1 MADPHG
7 FMKYSREEAA
17 HRPVPLRLLDW
28 KEVLEPFADS
38 KVQTQAARCM
48 DCGIPFC
55 HDGCP
60 LGNIIPEWNDLVRQ
74 GRWKEAYDR
83 LHATNNF
90 PEFTGRICPAPCEGA
105 CVLGIDGI
113 GDNAGIGEPVAIK
126 TVELTI
132 VEHAYQEGWVRPVK
146 ASFST
151 GQSVAVVGSGPAGL
165 AAAQQ
170 LTRAGHDVTVF
181 ERDDRVGGLLRYG
194 VPDYKLESR
203 WIDRRIEQME
213 AEGTTF
219 RTGISP
225 DRDDLAGF
233 DAVVLAI
240 GATERREVNVPGR
253 ELDGVHQAM
262 DFLPMANRAVLGDLG
277 DAEPEINARGKN
289 VVIIGGGDTGTD
301 CFGTALRQGA
311 ASVRQ
316 FDYHPAPGTGR
327 TADNPWPVWPKIWR
341 VASAH
346 EEGEYTITG
355 NESADEIVALGL
367 ASRAP
372 GEPLGQRDYRIN
384 TVELTGEDGKVTGL
398 HAATCEKTPDGTVN
412 LPGTDVTMDADL
424 VLLAVGFTGVEQDG
438 IVGDLDLPVDGRGRL
453 ILDDNYRSW
462 WPETAGLRQSGFD
475 APVFSTGDAGRG
487 ASLIVWAIAEG
498 RACAA
503 AVDSALMG
511 ETALPNPVAPSDA
524 PLSV

>member
-7 FMKYSREEAA
+7 FMKFPREEAA
-17 HRPVPLRLLDW
+17 HRPVPLRLMDW
-28 KEVLEPFADS
+28 KEVYEPFADS
-38 KVQTQAARCM
+38 KVQTQASRCM

-105 CVLGIDGI
+105 CVLGIEGI
-113 GDNAGIGEPVAIK
+113 GAGAGVGDPVAIK
-126 TVELTI
+126 TVELQI
-132 VEHAYQEGWVRPVK
+132 VEHAFEEGWVRPVK

-181 ERDDRVGGLLRYG
+181 ERDDRIGGLLRYG
-194 VPDYKLESR
+194 VPDYKLENR
-203 WIDRRIEQME
+203 WIDRRLVQME

-219 RTGISP
+219 RTGVSP
-225 DRDDLAGF
+225 STTDLAGF
-233 DAVVLAI
+233 DAVVMAV
-240 GATERREVNVPGR
+240 GATVPRDVSLPGR
-253 ELDGVHQAM
+253 NLDGVHQAM
-262 DFLPMANRAVLGDLG
+262 EYLPMANRVVAGDI
-277 DAEPEINARGKN
+277 DTPEIDANGKH

-316 FDYHPAPGTGR
+316 FDYHPAPDPYR
-327 TADNPWPVWPKIWR
+327 AEDNPWPVWPKIWR

-346 EEGEYTITG
+346 EEGEYHISG
-355 NESADEIVALGL
+355 DESADEIVALGL
-367 ASRAP
+367 AEREV
-372 GEPLGQRDYRIN
+372 GTPLGKREHRIN
-384 TVELTGEDGKVTGL
+384 TVELTGEDGRVTSL
-398 HAATCEKTPDGTVN
+398 RAATCDRTAEGTVN
-412 LPGTDVTMDADL
+412 LPGTEVDMDADL
-424 VLLAVGFTGVEQDG
+424 VLLAVGFTSVDTRG
-438 IVGDLDLPVDGRGRL
+438 IISELGLPVDGRGRL
-453 ILDDNYRSW
+453 KRDDNYRTW
-462 WPETAGLRQSGFD
+462 WAESSAVRDTGFD
-475 APVFSTGDAGRG
+475 APVFATGDAGRG
-487 ASLIVWAIAEG
+487 ASLIVWAISEG

-503 AVDSALMG
+503 AVDRALMG
-511 ETALPNPVAPSDA
+511 ESALPRPVAPSDM

>member
-7 FMKYSREEAA
+7 FMKYPREEAA

-28 KEVLEPFADS
+28 KEVYEPFSDS
-38 KVQTQAARCM
+38 KVQTQASRCM

-74 GRWKEAYDR
+74 GQWKEAYDR

-105 CVLGIDGI
+105 CVLGIEGI
-113 GDNAGIGEPVAIK
+113 GGGAGVGDPVAIK
-126 TVELTI
+126 TVELQI
-132 VEHAYQEGWVRPVK
+132 VEHAFQEGWVRPVK

-181 ERDDRVGGLLRYG
+181 ERDDRIGGLLRYG
-194 VPDYKLESR
+194 VPDYKLENR
-203 WIDRRIEQME
+203 WIDRRLAQME

-219 RTGISP
+219 RTNISP
-225 DRDDLAGF
+225 SASDLAGF
-233 DAVVLAI
+233 DAVVLAV
-240 GATERREVNVPGR
+240 GATVPRDVSLPGR
-253 ELDGVHQAM
+253 DLDGVHQAM
-262 DFLPMANRAVLGDLG
+262 DYLPMANRVVAGDIDTPQI
-277 DAEPEINARGKN
+277 DAKGKN

-316 FDYHPAPGTGR
+316 FDYNPAPDPYR
-327 TADNPWPVWPKIWR
+327 TEDNPWPVWPKIWR

-346 EEGEYTITG
+346 EEGEYRISG

-367 ASRAP
+367 AEREV
-372 GEPLGQRDYRIN
+372 GTTLGHRDHRIN
-384 TVELTGEDGKVTGL
+384 TVELTGADGRVTGL
-398 HAATCEKTPDGTVN
+398 RAATCERTPEGTVN
-412 LPGTDVTMDADL
+412 LPGTEVDMDADL
-424 VLLAVGFTGVEQDG
+424 VLLAVGFSSVDTEG
-438 IVGDLDLPVDGRGRL
+438 IVSELGLPVDGRGRL
-453 ILDDNYRSW
+453 KRDDDYRTW
-462 WPETAGLRQSGFD
+462 WAESSTVRDTGFD
-475 APVFSTGDAGRG
+475 APVFATGDAGRG
-487 ASLIVWAIAEG
+487 ASLIVWAISEG

-503 AVDSALMG
+503 AVDRALMG
-511 ETALPNPVAPSDA
+511 ESALPRPVAPSDM

>member
-7 FMKYSREEAA
+7 FMKYRRKEAA
-17 HRPVPLRLLDW
+17 NRPVPLRLLDF
-28 KEVLEPFADS
+28 KDVHEHMADS
-38 KVQTQAARCM
+38 DVETQAARCM
-48 DCGIPFC
+48 DCGVPFC

-60 LGNIIPEWNDLVRQ
+60 LGNIIPEWNDLVRR
-74 GRWKEAYDR
+74 GRWEEAYNR

-105 CVLGIDGI
+105 CVLGIEGI
-113 GDNAGIGEPVAIK
+113 GAGAGIGEPVAIK
-126 TVELTI
+126 TVELQI
-132 VEHAYQEGWVRPVK
+132 VEHAYEHGWVKPVT

-170 LTRAGHDVTVF
+170 LTRAGHRVTVF
-181 ERDDRVGGLLRYG
+181 ERDDRIGGLLRYG
-194 VPDYKLESR
+194 VPDYKLEAR
-203 WIDRRIEQME
+203 YIDRRIEQME
-213 AEGTTF
+213 AEGTIF
-219 RTGISP
+219 RTSISP
-225 DRDDLAGF
+225 SVSDLAGF
-233 DAVVLAI
+233 DAVVMAV
-240 GATERREVNVPGR
+240 GATVPREVSFAGR

-262 DFLPMANRAVLGDLG
+262 DYLPQANRVVAGDIE
-277 DAEPEINARGKN
+277 EPEITARGKN

-316 FDYHPAPGTGR
+316 FDYNPAPGENR
-327 TADNPWPVWPKIWR
+327 TAGNPWPVWPKIWR
-341 VASAH
+341 VATAH

-355 NESADEIVALGL
+355 NESADEIAALGL

-372 GEPLGQRDYRIN
+372 GEPLGHRDFRIN

-398 HAATCEKTPDGTVN
+398 HAAQCERTPDGMVN
-412 LPGTDVTMDADL
+412 LPGTDVVMDADL
-424 VLLAVGFTGVEQDG
+424 VLLAVGFTGADQKG
-438 IVGDLDLPVDGRGRL
+438 IVSELGLPVDERGRL
-453 ILDDNYRSW
+453 VRDDNYRSW
-462 WPETAGLRQSGFD
+462 WPETPGIREAGFD

-503 AVDSALMG
+503 EVDRVLMG

>member
-7 FMKYSREEAA
+7 FMKYRREEAA

-28 KEVLEPFADS
+28 NEVYEPFADS
-38 KVQTQAARCM
+38 KVQTQATRCM

-60 LGNIIPEWNDLVRQ
+60 LGNIIPEWNDLVRE

-105 CVLGIDGI
+105 CVLGIEGI
-113 GDNAGIGEPVAIK
+113 GDGAGTGEPVAIK
-126 TVELTI
+126 TVELQI
-132 VEHAYQEGWVRPVK
+132 VEHAFEEGWVRPVK

-181 ERDDRVGGLLRYG
+181 ERDDKIGGLLRYG

-203 WIDRRIEQME
+203 WIDRRLEQMD

-219 RTGISP
+219 RTGVSP
-225 DRDDLAGF
+225 SAEDLAGF
-233 DAVVLAI
+233 DAVVLAL
-240 GATERREVNVPGR
+240 GATVARDVSLPGR
-253 ELDGVHQAM
+253 NLDGVHQAM
-262 DFLPMANRAVLGDLG
+262 EYLPLANRVVAGDLDESPI
-277 DAEPEINARGKN
+277 DAKGKN

-311 ASVRQ
+311 KSVRQ
-316 FDYHPAPGTGR
+316 FDYHPAPDAYR
-327 TADNPWPVWPKIWR
+327 SEDNPWPVWPKIWR

-346 EEGEYTITG
+346 EEGEYRVSG

-367 ASRAP
+367 AERET
-372 GEPLGQRDYRIN
+372 GDTLGHRDYRIN
-384 TVELTGEDGKVTGL
+384 TVELTGEDGHVTGL
-398 HAATCEKTPDGTVN
+398 HAATCDRTPEGTVN
-412 LPGTDVTMDADL
+412 IPGTDVNMDADL
-424 VLLAVGFTGVEQDG
+424 VLLAVGFSSVDTKGV
-438 IVGDLDLPVDGRGRL
+438 VSDLGLPVDGRGRL
-453 ILDDNYRSW
+453 KRDDDYRSW
-462 WPETAGLRQSGFD
+462 WKDSDTVRNAGFD

-487 ASLIVWAIAEG
+487 ASLIVWAISEG

-503 AVDSALMG
+503 AVDRQLMG
-511 ETALPNPVAPSDA
+511 ETALPKPVAPSDQ